1 MHIET
6 PIIEQHTGF
15 AFNSNDFA
23 MTFPS
28 SGTLLPSSE
37 TATIENWDDDED
49 ENTIVEVEIDPD
61 LEDEDDE
68 DSPTDKGEDDEPSED
83 VSDDD
88 DEFEQYLFGENED

>member
-61 LEDEDDE
+61 LEDED
-68 DSPTDKGEDDEPSED
+68 SPTDKGKDDEPSED

-88 DEFEQYLFGENED
+88 DEFEQYLFGEDED

>member
-37 TATIENWDDDED
+37 TATIENWGDDED
-49 ENTIVEVEIDPD
+49 ENTIVEVEIDP
-61 LEDEDDE
+61 LLPPQP
-68 DSPTDKGEDDEPSED
+68 SPPQISSSKTSA
-83 VSDDD
+83 S
-88 DEFEQYLFGENED
+88 